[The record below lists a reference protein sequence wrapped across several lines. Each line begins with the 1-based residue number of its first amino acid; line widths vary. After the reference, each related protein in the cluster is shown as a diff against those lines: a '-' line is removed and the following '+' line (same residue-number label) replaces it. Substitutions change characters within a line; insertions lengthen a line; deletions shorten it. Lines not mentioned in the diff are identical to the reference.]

1 MKIILWGSLFIV
13 VYIFLIHRAYKTGM
27 SKAVRRLYEEQDS
40 KGSICE
46 HVVQISEE
54 GIFEKTDVNE
64 RKDKWF
70 GVQRIAVENDY
81 AFIYVGANQAHI
93 IPRKRIIE
101 GNLDEFIET
110 AKSYWQKGKSNKTAG
125 V

>member
-1 MKIILWGSLFIV
+1 VPIRLECRKQFDG
-13 VYIFLIHRAYKTGM
+13 
-27 SKAVRRLYEEQDS
+27 LYEEQDS